1 MLGPQSANI
10 NPCTMPALPL
20 GNGASQPNPLPK
32 GNQMSTK
39 EQADREAVERI
50 YGRMLPVSA
59 ETSESL
65 SKIPGATL
73 DEKLLI
79 LNERVNDL
87 THALD
92 RIVKAF
98 DAPHRFP
105 MLPAVVKARE
115 LLAALSR

>member
-1 MLGPQSANI
+1 
-10 NPCTMPALPL
+10 
-20 GNGASQPNPLPK
+20 
-32 GNQMSTK
+32 MSTPSK
-39 EQADREAVERI
+39 PE
-50 YGRMLPVSA
+50 PVSQ
-59 ETSESL
+59 EEQIFL
-65 SKIPGATL
+65 
-73 DEKLLI
+73 

-98 DAPHRFP
+98 DAPHRYP